1 MRGVTGNRNGEPDR
15 PGPPVRNGSVDE
27 RPVSEAGGGSA
38 VRPMLAADREGFVA
52 RHELWDDAAY
62 AAAAQLRRV
71 VDELGVERV
80 RIGFA
85 DQHGVVHGKTVTRE
99 ALPDALRSGITVP
112 SSLLLKDTAG
122 RTVAPV
128 FASDPGLGVAGFA
141 GVGDVVLVPDPTTFR
156 VLPWSRDTGWL
167 LSDVHFPDG
176 RPVPFCTRSL
186 LRGELGRLAAIGLE
200 LTVGVELEFHVFG
213 EPGPDGVPVPLTG
226 GGQLLHEEGLDRN
239 DDLMRT
245 LHRGLTD
252 LDLPVRSLELE
263 YGPSQFEITLQ
274 ARDAHRAADDVVLTR
289 AAIRQLCRRSGLHAT
304 FMSRPGGSASAST
317 GWHLHQS
324 LRDGTGRAAMDAAGE
339 LLSPTGQHWLGGL
352 LAHAGA
358 AAVFSTPT
366 VNGYKRYLP
375 YSLAPDRVGWG
386 VDNRGA
392 MIRVVP
398 ARDGSGARL
407 ENRAGEP
414 AANPYLYIAA
424 QVVAGRDGMAS
435 AADPGLP
442 LDAPYS
448 APAASLPHSL
458 GEALD
463 ALTADPVFA
472 QAWGSEVVAWFAS
485 IKRAEFDRYLAHV
498 SDWEQREYFDL
509 L

>member
-1 MRGVTGNRNGEPDR
+1 M
-15 PGPPVRNGSVDE
+15 DE

-38 VRPMLAADREGFVA
+38 VRPMLAADRAGFVA
-52 RHELWDDAAY
+52 RHGLWGDAEH

-71 VDELGVERV
+71 VDELGIERV
-80 RIGFA
+80 RVGFA

-99 ALPDALRSGITVP
+99 ALPGALASGITVP
-112 SSLLLKDTAG
+112 SSLLLKDTSG

-128 FASDPGLGVAGFA
+128 FTADPGLGVDGFA
-141 GVGDVVLVPDPTTFR
+141 GIGNAVLVADPTTFR

-167 LSDVHFPDG
+167 LCDVYFPDG

-186 LRGELGRLAAIGLE
+186 LRAELGRLADRGFE

-213 EPGPDGVPVPLTG
+213 GPGPDGGPAALSD
-226 GGQLLHEEGLDRN
+226 GGQLLHEEGLDRH
-239 DDLMRT
+239 DELVRT

-263 YGPSQFEITLQ
+263 FGPSQFEITLA
-274 ARDAHRAADDVVLTR
+274 ARDAGQAADDVVLTR
-289 AAIRQLCRRSGLHAT
+289 AAIRQLCRRAGLQAT
-304 FMSRPGGSASAST
+304 FMCRPAGSTSAST

-324 LRDGTGRAAMDAAGE
+324 LRDATGRAVLDPAAPGE
-339 LLSPTGQHWLGGL
+339 VLSPTGRHWLGGL
-352 LAHAGA
+352 LAHAA
-358 AAVFSTPT
+358 AGAVFSTPT

-375 YSLAPDRVGWG
+375 HSLAPDRVGWG

-392 MIRVVP
+392 MIRVCP
-398 ARDGSGARL
+398 AQDGAGARL

-424 QVVAGRDGMAS
+424 QVVAGRAGLAD
-435 AADPGLP
+435 AADPGEP

-448 APAASLPHSL
+448 AAVRALPRSL
-458 GEALD
+458 GAALD
-463 ALTADPVFA
+463 ALAADPVFEH
-472 QAWGSEVVAWFAS
+472 AWGSEVVSWFTT
-485 IKRAEFDRYLAHV
+485 IKRAEFERYLAHV
-498 SDWEQREYFDL
+498 SDWEQREYFGL
-509 L
+509 M

>member
-1 MRGVTGNRNGEPDR
+1 
-15 PGPPVRNGSVDE
+15 VDE
-27 RPVSEAGGGSA
+27 RPVAEAGGGSA

-52 RHELWDDAAY
+52 RHGLWDDAKH

-85 DQHGVVHGKTVTRE
+85 DQHGVVHGKIVTRE
-99 ALPDALRSGITVP
+99 ALPAALRSGITVP

-122 RTVAPV
+122 QTVAPV
-128 FASDPGLGVAGFA
+128 FTADAGLGVAGLGVAGFA

-167 LSDVHFPDG
+167 LCDVHFPDG

-186 LRGELGRLAAIGLE
+186 LRGELARLAAIGFE

-213 EPGPDGVPVPLTG
+213 EPGPDGAPVPLTA
-226 GGQLLHEEGLDRN
+226 GGQLLHEEGLDHH
-239 DDLMRT
+239 DDLVRA

-263 YGPSQFEITLQ
+263 YGPSQFEVTLQ

-289 AAIRQLCRRSGLHAT
+289 AAIRQLCRRSGWHAT
-304 FMSRPGGSASAST
+304 FMCRPAGSTSAST

-324 LRDGTGRAAMDAAGE
+324 LRDGTGRAVLDPSVADE
-339 LLSPTGQHWLGGL
+339 YLSPTGRHWLGGL
-352 LAHAGA
+352 LAHAAAGA
-358 AAVFSTPT
+358 AFSTPT

-398 ARDGSGARL
+398 ARDGAGARL

-424 QVVAGRDGMAS
+424 QVVAGRDGLAA
-435 AADPGLP
+435 AADPGAP
-442 LDAPYS
+442 LDTPYS
-448 APAASLPHSL
+448 APAAALPRSL

-463 ALTADPVFA
+463 ALAADPVFA
-472 QAWGSEVVAWFAS
+472 QGWGSEVVAWFTTL
-485 IKRAEFDRYLAHV
+485 KRAEFERYLAHV
-498 SDWEQREYFDL
+498 SDWEQREYFGL

>member
-1 MRGVTGNRNGEPDR
+1 
-15 PGPPVRNGSVDE
+15 VDE
-27 RPVSEAGGGSA
+27 RPVAEAGGGST

-52 RHELWDDAAY
+52 RHELWDDAKH
-62 AAAAQLRRV
+62 AAAAQVRRV

-80 RIGFA
+80 RVGFA
-85 DQHGVVHGKTVTRE
+85 DQHGMVHGKTVTRE
-99 ALPDALRSGITVP
+99 ALPSALRSGITVP
-112 SSLLLKDTAG
+112 SSLLLKDTSG
-122 RTVAPV
+122 RTVMPV
-128 FASDPGLGVAGFA
+128 FTPDPGLGIAGFA

-156 VLPWSRDTGWL
+156 VLPWSQGTGWL
-167 LSDVHFPDG
+167 LCDVHFPDG

-186 LRGELGRLAAIGLE
+186 LRAELGRLAGTGFE

-213 EPGPDGVPVPLTG
+213 EPDADGGPVPLTR
-226 GGQLLHEEGLDRN
+226 GGQLLQEEGLDRH
-239 DDLMRT
+239 DDLVRT

-263 YGPSQFEITLQ
+263 FGPGQFEFTLQ
-274 ARDAHRAADDVVLTR
+274 ARDARRAADDVVLAR
-289 AAIRQLCRRSGLHAT
+289 AAIRQLCRRAGLHAT
-304 FMSRPGGSASAST
+304 FMSRPAGTASAST

-324 LRDGTGRAAMDAAGE
+324 LQDGTGRAVLDPSEPGVY
-339 LLSPTGQHWLGGL
+339 LSPIGRHWLGGL
-352 LAHAGA
+352 LAHARA
-358 AAVFSTPT
+358 TAVFSTPT

-375 YSLAPDRVGWG
+375 HSLAPDRVGWG
-386 VDNRGA
+386 IDNRGA

-424 QVVAGRDGMAS
+424 QVVAGRDGVACAS
-435 AADPGLP
+435 DPGQP
-442 LDAPYS
+442 LDEPYS
-448 APAASLPHSL
+448 APAAALPRSL
-458 GEALD
+458 GDALD
-463 ALTADPVFA
+463 ALAADPVFA
-472 QAWGSEVVAWFAS
+472 DAWGTEVVAWFTA

-498 SDWEQREYFDL
+498 SDWEQHEYFGL

>member
-1 MRGVTGNRNGEPDR
+1 MIGNGNDGLAH
-15 PGPPVRNGSVDE
+15 PGLPVRSVDE
-27 RPVSEAGGGSA
+27 RPVAEAGGGSA

-52 RHELWDDAAY
+52 RHELWDDTKH

-71 VDELGVERV
+71 VDEVGIERV

-99 ALPDALRSGITVP
+99 ALPAALRSGITAP

-128 FASDPGLGVAGFA
+128 FTADAGLGVAGFA

-167 LSDVHFPDG
+167 LCDVHFPDG

-186 LRGELGRLAAIGLE
+186 LRGELGRLAAIGFE

-213 EPGPDGVPVPLTG
+213 EPGPDGVPAPLSA
-226 GGQLLHEEGLDRN
+226 GGQLLHEEGLDRH
-239 DDLMRT
+239 DELIRT

-263 YGPSQFEITLQ
+263 YGPSQFEITLA
-274 ARDAHRAADDVVLTR
+274 ARDAHVAADDVVLAR
-289 AAIRQLCRRSGLHAT
+289 AAIRQLCRRHGLQAT
-304 FMSRPGGSASAST
+304 FMSRPAGSTSAST
-317 GWHLHQS
+317 GWHLHES
-324 LRDGTGRAAMDAAGE
+324 LRDGTGRAVMDAPGE
-339 LLSPTGQHWLGGL
+339 PLSSTGRHWLGGL
-352 LAHAGA
+352 LAHAA
-358 AAVFSTPT
+358 AGAVFSTPT

-375 YSLAPDRVGWG
+375 HSLAPDRVGWG
-386 VDNRGA
+386 IDNRAA
-392 MIRVVP
+392 MIRVLPV
-398 ARDGSGARL
+398 RDDAGARL

-414 AANPYLYIAA
+414 AANPYLYVAA
-424 QVVAGRDGMAS
+424 QVVAGRDGIAS
-435 AADPGLP
+435 ATDPGEP
-442 LDAPYS
+442 LDAPYT
-448 APAASLPHSL
+448 APVAALPRSL

-463 ALTADPVFA
+463 ALAADPVFA
-472 QAWGSEVVAWFAS
+472 RVWGSEVVAWFTAL
-485 IKRAEFDRYLAHV
+485 KRAEFDRYLAHV

>member
-1 MRGVTGNRNGEPDR
+1 VTGSGNGGHVPHGR
-15 PGPPVRNGSVDE
+15 GSPVRSVDE

-38 VRPMLAADREGFVA
+38 VRPMLAGDRDGFVA
-52 RHELWDDAAY
+52 RHDLWDDAKH

-99 ALPDALRSGITVP
+99 ALPTALSSGINVP

-122 RTVAPV
+122 RTVPPV
-128 FASDPGLGVAGFA
+128 FTADTGLGVAGFA
-141 GVGDVVLVPDPTTFR
+141 GVGDVVLVADPTTFR

-186 LRGELGRLAAIGLE
+186 LRDELGRLAANGFE
-200 LTVGVELEFHVFG
+200 LTVGVELEFHVFA
-213 EPGPDGVPVPLTG
+213 EPGPDGVPVPLTL
-226 GGQLLHEEGLDRN
+226 GGQLLHEEGLDRH

-274 ARDAHRAADDVVLTR
+274 AREAYRAADDVVLTR
-289 AAIRQLCRRSGLHAT
+289 AAIRQLCRRAGLHAT
-304 FMSRPGGSASAST
+304 FMSRPAGSASAST

-324 LRDGTGRAAMDAAGE
+324 LRDGTGRAVLDPTAPGE
-339 LLSPTGQHWLGGL
+339 YLSPTGRHWLGGL
-352 LAHAGA
+352 LAHADA

-375 YSLAPDRVGWG
+375 HSLAPDRVGWG

-424 QVVAGRDGMAS
+424 QVVAGLDGVAS
-435 AADPGLP
+435 AAEPGEP
-442 LDAPYS
+442 LDAPYT
-448 APAASLPHSL
+448 APAPALPRSL
-458 GEALD
+458 GAALD
-463 ALTADPVFA
+463 SLAADAVFA
-472 QAWGSEVVAWFAS
+472 EAWGSEVVAWFAAL
-485 IKRAEFDRYLAHV
+485 KRAEFDRYLAHV
-498 SDWEQREYFDL
+498 SDWEQREYFGL

>member
-1 MRGVTGNRNGEPDR
+1 
-15 PGPPVRNGSVDE
+15 VDE
-27 RPVSEAGGGSA
+27 VGI
-38 VRPMLAADREGFVA
+38 
-52 RHELWDDAAY
+52 
-62 AAAAQLRRV
+62 
-71 VDELGVERV
+71 ERV

-99 ALPDALRSGITVP
+99 ALPAALRSGITVP

-122 RTVAPV
+122 RTAAPV
-128 FASDPGLGVAGFA
+128 FTADTGLGVTGFA

-176 RPVPFCTRSL
+176 RPVPFCTRGL
-186 LRGELGRLAAIGLE
+186 LRAELGRLAAIGFE

-213 EPGPDGVPVPLTG
+213 EPGPDGVPTPLSA

-239 DDLMRT
+239 DELIRT

-263 YGPSQFEITLQ
+263 FGPSQFEITLQ
-274 ARDAHRAADDVVLTR
+274 ARDAHQAADDVVLAR
-289 AAIRQLCRRSGLHAT
+289 AAIRQLCRRAGLQAT
-304 FMSRPGGSASAST
+304 FMCRPAGPVPGGTASAST

-324 LRDGTGRAAMDAAGE
+324 LRDGTGRAVLDPSTPDE
-339 LLSPTGQHWLGGL
+339 ILSPTGRHWLGGL
-352 LAHAGA
+352 LAHAA
-358 AAVFSTPT
+358 AGAVFSTPT

-375 YSLAPDRVGWG
+375 HSLAPDRVGWG
-386 VDNRGA
+386 IDNRAA
-392 MIRVVP
+392 MIRVLP
-398 ARDGSGARL
+398 ARDDGGARL

-424 QVVAGRDGMAS
+424 QVAAGRDGIART
-435 AADPGLP
+435 ADPGEP
-442 LDAPYS
+442 LDAPYT
-448 APAASLPHSL
+448 APVAALPRSL

-463 ALTADPVFA
+463 ALAADPVFDR
-472 QAWGSEVVAWFAS
+472 AWGSEVVAWFSAL
-485 IKRAEFDRYLAHV
+485 KRAEFDRYLAHV
-498 SDWEQREYFDL
+498 SDWEQREYFGL

>member
-1 MRGVTGNRNGEPDR
+1 
-15 PGPPVRNGSVDE
+15 VRSVDE

-38 VRPMLAADREGFVA
+38 VRPMLAADREGFVV
-52 RHELWDDAAY
+52 RHELWGDAEH

-99 ALPDALRSGITVP
+99 ALPAALRSGITVP

-128 FASDPGLGVAGFA
+128 FTADTGLGVAGFA
-141 GVGDVVLVPDPTTFR
+141 GVGDVVLVPDPRTFR

-186 LRGELGRLAAIGLE
+186 LRGELSRLAATGLE
-200 LTVGVELEFHVFG
+200 LTVGVELEFHIFG
-213 EPGPDGVPVPLTG
+213 EPGPDGVPAPLSA
-226 GGQLLHEEGLDRN
+226 GGQLLHEEGLDRH
-239 DDLMRT
+239 DELVRT

-263 YGPSQFEITLQ
+263 FGPSQFEITLA
-274 ARDAHRAADDVVLTR
+274 ARDAHQAADDVVLAR
-289 AAIRQLCRRSGLHAT
+289 AAIRQLCRRAGLQAT
-304 FMSRPGGSASAST
+304 FMSRPAGSASAST

-324 LRDGTGRAAMDAAGE
+324 LRDGTGRAVMEAPGE
-339 LLSPTGQHWLGGL
+339 LLSSTGRHWLGGL
-352 LAHAGA
+352 LAHAA
-358 AAVFSTPT
+358 AGAVFSTPT

-375 YSLAPDRVGWG
+375 HSLAPDRVGWG
-386 VDNRGA
+386 VDNRAA
-392 MIRVVP
+392 MIRVLP
-398 ARDGSGARL
+398 ARDDAGARL

-414 AANPYLYIAA
+414 AANPYLYVAA
-424 QVVAGRDGMAS
+424 QVVAGRDGIAC
-435 AADPGLP
+435 AADPGEP
-442 LDAPYS
+442 LDAPYT
-448 APAASLPHSL
+448 APVAALPRSL

-463 ALTADPVFA
+463 ALAADPVFA
-472 QAWGSEVVAWFAS
+472 EAWGSEVVAWFTAL
-485 IKRAEFDRYLAHV
+485 KRAEFDRYLAHV
-498 SDWEQREYFDL
+498 SDWEQREYFGL

>member
-1 MRGVTGNRNGEPDR
+1 VNENGSGGSAL
-15 PGPPVRNGSVDE
+15 PGPPVRSVDE
-27 RPVSEAGGGSA
+27 RPVAEAGGGSA

-52 RHELWDDAAY
+52 RHELWDDAEH

-99 ALPDALRSGITVP
+99 ALPAALRSGITVP

-128 FASDPGLGVAGFA
+128 FTADAGLGVEGFA

-176 RPVPFCTRSL
+176 RPVPFCTRGI
-186 LRGELGRLAAIGLE
+186 LRGELERLAATGLE

-213 EPGPDGVPVPLTG
+213 EPGPDGVPAPLSA
-226 GGQLLHEEGLDRN
+226 GGQLLHEEGLDRH
-239 DDLMRT
+239 DQLVRT

-263 YGPSQFEITLQ
+263 FGPSQFEITLA
-274 ARDAHRAADDVVLTR
+274 ARDAHRAADDVVLAR
-289 AAIRQLCRRSGLHAT
+289 AAIRQLCRRVGLQAT
-304 FMSRPGGSASAST
+304 FMSRPAGSASAST

-324 LRDGTGRAAMDAAGE
+324 LRDGTGRAVMEAPGE
-339 LLSPTGQHWLGGL
+339 LLSSTGRHWLGGL
-352 LAHAGA
+352 LAHAA
-358 AAVFSTPT
+358 AGAVFSTPT

-375 YSLAPDRVGWG
+375 HSLAPDRVGWG
-386 VDNRGA
+386 IDNRAA
-392 MIRVVP
+392 MVRVLP
-398 ARDGSGARL
+398 ARDDGAARL

-424 QVVAGRDGMAS
+424 QVVAGRDGIACR
-435 AADPGLP
+435 ADPGGP
-442 LDAPYS
+442 LDAPYT
-448 APAASLPHSL
+448 APVAALPRSL

-463 ALTADPVFA
+463 ALAADPVFDR
-472 QAWGSEVVAWFAS
+472 AWGSEVVAWFTAL
-485 IKRAEFDRYLAHV
+485 KRAEFDRYLAHV
-498 SDWEQREYFDL
+498 SDWEQREYMNL

>member
-1 MRGVTGNRNGEPDR
+1 
-15 PGPPVRNGSVDE
+15 
-27 RPVSEAGGGSA
+27 
-38 VRPMLAADREGFVA
+38 MLAADRQGFVA
-52 RHELWDDAAY
+52 RHELWDDTAH

-99 ALPDALRSGITVP
+99 ALPAALGSGITVP

-128 FASDPGLGVAGFA
+128 FTVDTGLGVAGFA

-167 LSDVHFPDG
+167 LCDVYFPDG

-186 LRGELGRLAAIGLE
+186 LRAELDRLAAVGFE

-213 EPGPDGVPVPLTG
+213 EPGADGEPAPLTE
-226 GGQLLHEEGLDRN
+226 GGQLLHEEGLDRH
-239 DDLMRT
+239 DELVRT

-263 YGPSQFEITLQ
+263 FGPSQFEITLA
-274 ARDAHRAADDVVLTR
+274 ARDAHRAADEVVLAR
-289 AAIRQLCRRSGLHAT
+289 AAIRQLCRRAGLRAT
-304 FMSRPGGSASAST
+304 FMSRPAGTTSAST

-324 LRDGTGRAAMDAAGE
+324 LRDGTGRAVLDPSAAGE
-339 LLSPTGQHWLGGL
+339 CLSPTGRHWLGGL

-358 AAVFSTPT
+358 GAVFSTPT

-375 YSLAPDRVGWG
+375 HSLAPDRVGWG
-386 VDNRGA
+386 IDNRGA

-398 ARDGSGARL
+398 ARDGAGARL

-424 QVVAGRDGMAS
+424 QVVAGRDGVAS
-435 AADPGLP
+435 GTDPGEP
-442 LDAPYS
+442 LDAPYT
-448 APAASLPHSL
+448 APAAALPRSL

-463 ALTADPVFA
+463 ALDADQVFA
-472 QAWGSEVVAWFAS
+472 EAWGSEVVAWFTAL
-485 IKRAEFDRYLAHV
+485 KRAEFDRYLAHV
-498 SDWEQREYFDL
+498 SDWEQREYFGL

>member
-1 MRGVTGNRNGEPDR
+1 
-15 PGPPVRNGSVDE
+15 VRSVDE

-38 VRPMLAADREGFVA
+38 VRPMLAADRAGFVA
-52 RHELWDDAAY
+52 RHELWGDEEH

-71 VDELGVERV
+71 VDELGIERV
-80 RIGFA
+80 RVGFA

-99 ALPDALRSGITVP
+99 ALPDALASGITVP

-128 FASDPGLGVAGFA
+128 FAPDTGLGVAGFA
-141 GVGDVVLVPDPTTFR
+141 GIGDVVLVPDPTTFR

-167 LSDVHFPDG
+167 LSDVYFPDG

-186 LRGELGRLAAIGLE
+186 LRDELGRLAARGLE

-213 EPGPDGVPVPLTG
+213 EPGPDGVPVALSG
-226 GGQLLHEEGLDRN
+226 GGQLLHEEGLDRH
-239 DDLMRT
+239 DELVRT

-263 YGPSQFEITLQ
+263 FGPSQFELTLA
-274 ARDAHRAADDVVLTR
+274 ARDAHRAADDVVLAR
-289 AAIRQLCRRSGLHAT
+289 AAIRQLCRRAGLHAT
-304 FMSRPGGSASAST
+304 FMCRPAGSTSAST

-324 LRDGTGRAAMDAAGE
+324 LRDGTGRAALDPAGPDE
-339 LLSPTGQHWLGGL
+339 VLSPRGRHWLGGL
-352 LAHAGA
+352 LAHAA
-358 AAVFSTPT
+358 AGAVFSTPT

-375 YSLAPDRVGWG
+375 HSLAPDRVGWG
-386 VDNRGA
+386 IDNRGA
-392 MIRVVP
+392 MIRVCP
-398 ARDGSGARL
+398 AREGGGARL

-424 QVVAGRDGMAS
+424 QVVAGLDGVAS
-435 AADPGLP
+435 AADPGEP
-442 LDAPYS
+442 LDAPYT
-448 APAASLPHSL
+448 APAPALPRSL
-458 GEALD
+458 GAALD
-463 ALTADPVFA
+463 SLAADAVFA
-472 QAWGSEVVAWFAS
+472 EAWGSEVVAWFAAL
-485 IKRAEFDRYLAHV
+485 KRAEFDRYLAHV
-498 SDWEQREYFDL
+498 SDWEQREYFGL

>member
-1 MRGVTGNRNGEPDR
+1 MTENGNAGSDR
-15 PGPPVRNGSVDE
+15 HGPPVRSVDE

-38 VRPMLAADREGFVA
+38 VRPMLATDREGFVA
-52 RHELWDDAAY
+52 RHELWDDAKH

-99 ALPDALRSGITVP
+99 ALPAALRSGITAP

-128 FASDPGLGVAGFA
+128 FSADPGLGVEGFA
-141 GVGDVVLVPDPTTFR
+141 GIGDVVLVPDPTTFR

-186 LRGELGRLAAIGLE
+186 LRGELGRLAATGLE

-213 EPGPDGVPVPLTG
+213 EPGPDGVPVPLST
-226 GGQLLHEEGLDRN
+226 GGQLLHEEGLDRH
-239 DDLMRT
+239 DELVRT

-252 LDLPVRSLELE
+252 LDLPVRTLELE
-263 YGPSQFEITLQ
+263 FGPSQFEITMA
-274 ARDAHRAADDVVLTR
+274 ARAAHLAADDVVLAR
-289 AAIRQLCRRSGLHAT
+289 AAIRQLCLRSGLRAT
-304 FMSRPGGSASAST
+304 FMSRPAGSASAST

-324 LRDGTGRAAMDAAGE
+324 LRDGTGRAVMDAPGE
-339 LLSPTGQHWLGGL
+339 LLSSTGRHWLGGL
-352 LAHAGA
+352 LRHAAAGA
-358 AAVFSTPT
+358 VFCTPT

-375 YSLAPDRVGWG
+375 HSLAPDRVGWG
-386 VDNRGA
+386 IDNRAA
-392 MIRVVP
+392 MIRVLP
-398 ARDGSGARL
+398 ARDEGGARL

-424 QVVAGRDGMAS
+424 QVAAGRDGVAN
-435 AADPGLP
+435 AVDPGEP
-442 LDAPYS
+442 LDAPYT
-448 APAASLPHSL
+448 APVAALPRSL

-463 ALTADPVFA
+463 ALAADPVFER
-472 QAWGSEVVAWFAS
+472 AWGSEVVAWFTA

-498 SDWEQREYFDL
+498 SDWEQREYFGL

>member
-1 MRGVTGNRNGEPDR
+1 
-15 PGPPVRNGSVDE
+15 VDE
-27 RPVSEAGGGSA
+27 RPVAEAGGGSA
-38 VRPMLAADREGFVA
+38 VRPMLAADRDGFVA
-52 RHELWDDAAY
+52 RHGLWDDAAH

-85 DQHGVVHGKTVTRE
+85 DQHGVVHGKTVTRD
-99 ALPDALRSGITVP
+99 ALPAALRSGVTAP

-122 RTVAPV
+122 RTVPPV
-128 FASDPGLGVAGFA
+128 FTPDAGLGVAGFA

-167 LSDVHFPDG
+167 LCDVHFPDG

-186 LRGELGRLAAIGLE
+186 LRAELGRLAATGLE
-200 LTVGVELEFHVFG
+200 LTVGAELEFHVFG

-226 GGQLLHEEGLDRN
+226 GGQLLHEEGLDRH
-239 DDLMRT
+239 DDLVRA

-263 YGPSQFEITLQ
+263 FGPSQFEITLQ
-274 ARDAHRAADDVVLTR
+274 ARAAHLAADDVVLAR
-289 AAIRQLCRRSGLHAT
+289 AAIRQLARRAGLRAT
-304 FMSRPGGSASAST
+304 FMSRPAGSASAST

-324 LRDGTGRAAMDAAGE
+324 LRDGTGRAVLDPSGADE
-339 LLSPTGQHWLGGL
+339 HLSPAGRHWLGGL
-352 LAHAGA
+352 LSHAAA

-375 YSLAPDRVGWG
+375 HSLAPDRVGWG
-386 VDNRGA
+386 IDNRGA
-392 MIRVVP
+392 MIRIVP
-398 ARDGSGARL
+398 ARDGAGARL

-424 QVVAGRDGMAS
+424 QVVAGRAGVAS
-435 AADPGLP
+435 RADPGQP

-448 APAASLPHSL
+448 APAAALPRSL

-463 ALTADPVFA
+463 ALAVDPVFA
-472 QAWGSEVVAWFAS
+472 EAWGNEVVAWFAAL
-485 IKRAEFDRYLAHV
+485 KRAEFDRYLAHV
-498 SDWEQREYFDL
+498 SDWEQREYFGL